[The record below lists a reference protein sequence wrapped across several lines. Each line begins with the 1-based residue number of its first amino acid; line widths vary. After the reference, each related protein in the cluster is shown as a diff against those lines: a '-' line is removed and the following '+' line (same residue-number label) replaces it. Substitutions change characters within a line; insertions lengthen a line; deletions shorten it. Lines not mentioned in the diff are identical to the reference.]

1 MRKAMTTTTKRVATP
16 PQLLARLKRAWAGE
30 GAAQIVEF
38 AVSLPLLI
46 LFVVGIFD
54 FSNAVALKQK
64 LTNAA
69 REAARVAAADSAN
82 DLGNPSTAVPASVG
96 DAFQVADNYLIA
108 DKVNDCG
115 LSTATRARAHRPYV
129 DLHRQRWR
137 VPGNRNLPCHQSG
150 LHQPSHREWEYP
162 QFGRN
167 LHHPQLRIQV
177 AVQQRGF
184 HLWMGW
190 CAHQQLDRKS
200 HGAERE
206 LRIPMLSPIIRRTA
220 RTAATTTGSSA
231 RRIRTNDPR
240 SSDRTGKRARRHHC
254 ARGRGHGQHHRDGS
268 ALHRHWH
275 ALPGQGRS
283 PASRRCGCFGG
294 SQIDFHF
301 RHHRRSQ

>member
-115 LSTATRARAHRPYV
+115 LSTATAPAPTGLTWTYTANGGGC
-129 DLHRQRWR
+129 
-137 VPGNRNLPCHQSG
+137 PGTGISLVINRGCTSPVTANGNTLNLVGTCIT
-150 LHQPSHREWEYP
+150 LNYAYKW
-162 QFGRN
+162 QFNSVASTFGWAGAPTSN
-167 LHHPQLRIQV
+167 L
-177 AVQQRGF
+177 
-184 HLWMGW
+184 
-190 CAHQQLDRKS
+190 
-200 HGAERE
+200 
-206 LRIPMLSPIIRRTA
+206 TA
-220 RTAATTTGSSA
+220 KATAL
-231 RRIRTNDPR
+231 NEN
-240 SSDRTGKRARRHHC
+240 
-254 ARGRGHGQHHRDGS
+254 
-268 ALHRHWH
+268 
-275 ALPGQGRS
+275 
-283 PASRRCGCFGG
+283 
-294 SQIDFHF
+294 
-301 RHHRRSQ
+301 